1 VTEWVYSA
9 DGEEGPAI
17 PARTASERSFSTKV
31 ERDEAGHWLA
41 VVTLGD
47 GASVSKVFD
56 TERDADHYGDELA
69 DWLSARREPD

>member
-1 VTEWVYSA
+1 MAEWVYSA
-9 DGEEGPAI
+9 DGDENPAI
-17 PARTASERSFSTKV
+17 TAGSAAERSFSTKV

-69 DWLSARREPD
+69 EWLSARREPD

>member
-1 VTEWVYSA
+1 MTEWIYSA
-9 DGEEGPAI
+9 DGDEKPGIAPESAE
-17 PARTASERSFSTKV
+17 TRSFSTKV
-31 ERDEAGHWLA
+31 ERDQAGHWLA

-69 DWLSARREPD
+69 EWLSARREPD